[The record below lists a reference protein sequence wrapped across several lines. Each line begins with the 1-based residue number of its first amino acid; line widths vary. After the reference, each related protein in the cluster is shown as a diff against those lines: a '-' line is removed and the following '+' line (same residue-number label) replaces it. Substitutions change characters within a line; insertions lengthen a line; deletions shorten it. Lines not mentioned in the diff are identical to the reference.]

1 VRTSTAL
8 IAISGLLLAAV
19 APAVAQ
25 TWPTQTWPTKP
36 IHFVIPYQPGGIVDT
51 VARVIAPKLTE
62 AWGQPVVIENKPGA
76 SGFIGMTHVVKSPPD
91 GYTYV
96 LATLG
101 DFTVNPAL
109 FKDIPYSVER
119 DLAPVATLTSTPT
132 LFTVGADAPYK
143 TVADVIADAKARPG
157 KISYATPGNGSINQI
172 VMESLSLNTGTKFQH
187 IPYKGGA
194 PASTAVAAG
203 DLPVGLLAHTGAL
216 PYIRAGKIRVLAAA
230 SDKRVASNPE
240 WSTLREAGLLEIDGS
255 NWTGMMAPRDTPPSI
270 IEKMNAELSKILA
283 MPDVQKRLETSGG
296 VTIPATVAEVAQR
309 IRAETTAYGE
319 IVRKASIQPQ

>member
-1 VRTSTAL
+1 MILISAL
-8 IAISGLLLAAV
+8 LPAAV
-19 APAVAQ
+19 PPAVAQ
-25 TWPTQTWPTKP
+25 TWPSKP
-36 IHFVIPYQPGGIVDT
+36 IHFVIPYQPGGIVDA

-62 AWGQPVVIENKPGA
+62 SWGQPVVIENKPGA
-76 SGFIGMTHVVKSPPD
+76 SGFIGMSHVVKSPPD

-101 DFTVNPAL
+101 DFTVNPTL

-119 DLAPVATLTSTPT
+119 DLMSVATLTSTPT
-132 LFTVGADAPYK
+132 LLAVGADAPYK
-143 TVADVIADAKARPG
+143 SVADVIADAKARPG
-157 KISYATPGNGSINQI
+157 RISYATPGNGSINQI

-203 DLPVGLLAHTGAL
+203 DLPIGLLAHTGAL
-216 PYIRAGKIRVLAAA
+216 PFIRAGKIRVLAAA

-255 NWTGMMAPRDTPPSI
+255 NWTGMMAPRGTPPSV

-283 MPDVQKRLETSGG
+283 MADVQKRLESSGG

-309 IRAETTAYGE
+309 IKAETMAYGE
-319 IVRKASIQPQ
+319 IVRKAKIEPQ